1 MDEPRNEIR
10 KEDLIFGLDIGASK
24 INLFAGVANGDSVR
38 VLECGDFPL
47 TNADEFDH
55 VVEML
60 KQAAQTVESITGVD
74 VHDVYVGI
82 AGMHVSAVNYKGLIT
97 LPTGEVRSQDIEM
110 VKDQASTIPESAG
123 QIIHVFPGEYTLDDQ
138 TGIRNPKGLN
148 GRRLG
153 VEVQVVTSRPSAIQ
167 NLDKCVRSA
176 GLHTVEFVW
185 EPLAAAYAVLTAD
198 EKELGVALV
207 DVGAGTADVAV
218 FVGESLRYT
227 ASLDIAGNSI
237 TSDISKCLK
246 VPISL
251 SKAEEIKKKYGT
263 CKITSDISKCLKV
276 PISLSK
282 AEEIKKKYGTC
293 KLNNL
298 LEDETFPVPGVG
310 ERGDVLCSR
319 NLLARVITA
328 RVEEIFKLLKKDLE
342 KHGIVG
348 LINGGI
354 VLTGGC
360 CALDGIDEIAEKVFE
375 KPVRIG
381 RPKGVSGI
389 QDAFRKPS
397 YATGI
402 GLLHYAA
409 RQRSENKKYET
420 GKQLTV
426 SVKKGLQWLK
436 DLVRTYF

>member
-1 MDEPRNEIR
+1 MDETKNEIR

-24 INLFAGVANGDSVR
+24 INLFVGVANGASVR
-38 VLECGDFPL
+38 VLECGDCPL
-47 TNADEFDH
+47 ANADEIDS
-55 VVEML
+55 VVETL
-60 KQAAQTVESITGVD
+60 KRAAQTLESTAGVD

-82 AGMHVSAVNYKGLIT
+82 AGKHVSSLNYKGLIT
-97 LPTGEVRSQDIEM
+97 LPTGEVRSQDIET

-153 VEVQVVTSRPSAIQ
+153 VEVQVVTSRLNAIQ

-176 GLHTVEFVW
+176 GLRTVEFVL

-207 DVGAGTADVAV
+207 DIGAATSDVAV
-218 FVGESLRYT
+218 FLGESVRHT
-227 ASLDIAGNSI
+227 ASLDLAGNSI
-237 TSDISKCLK
+237 TSDISKCLR

-263 CKITSDISKCLKV
+263 CKIS
-276 PISLSK
+276 
-282 AEEIKKKYGTC
+282 
-293 KLNNL
+293 NL
-298 LEDETFPVPGVG
+298 IEDESFPVPGVG
-310 ERGDVLCSR
+310 ERGDVQCSR
-319 NLLARVITA
+319 KLLAQVITA
-328 RVEEIFKLLKKDLE
+328 RVVEIFKILKEDLE
-342 KHGIVG
+342 KHKVDG

-360 CALDGIDEIAEKVFE
+360 CALDGIDEIAEKVFK

-381 RPKGVSGI
+381 YPRGTSGI
-389 QDAFRKPS
+389 QEVFKRPS

-409 RQRSENKKYET
+409 RQQSENRRHET
-420 GKQLTV
+420 GKQITV
-426 SVKKGLQWLK
+426 SVKKGLQWVK
-436 DLVRTYF
+436 DIVRAYF

>member
-1 MDEPRNEIR
+1 MDEPKNEIR

-24 INLFAGVANGDSVR
+24 INLFAGVANGESVR
-38 VLECGDFPL
+38 ALECGDFPL

-263 CKITSDISKCLKV
+263 CKITN
-276 PISLSK
+276 
-282 AEEIKKKYGTC
+282 
-293 KLNNL
+293 LNA
-298 LEDETFPVPGVG
+298 DETFPVPGVG

-360 CALDGIDEIAEKVFE
+360 CALDGIDEVAEKVFE

-409 RQRSENKKYET
+409 RQRNENKKYET

>member
-263 CKITSDISKCLKV
+263 CKIT
-276 PISLSK
+276 
-282 AEEIKKKYGTC
+282 
-293 KLNNL
+293 NL
-298 LEDETFPVPGVG
+298 DAAETFPVPGVG

>member
-1 MDEPRNEIR
+1 MDESKNEIR

-24 INLFAGVANGDSVR
+24 INLFVGVANDANVR
-38 VLECGDFPL
+38 VLECGDFTL
-47 TNADEFDH
+47 TSADEFDH
-55 VVEML
+55 VVETL
-60 KQAAQTVESITGVD
+60 KRAAQSLETTTGVD

-82 AGMHVSAVNYKGLIT
+82 AGMHVSSVNYKGLIT
-97 LPTGEVRSQDIEM
+97 LPTGEVRAQDIET

-185 EPLAAAYAVLTAD
+185 EPLAAAHAVLTSD

-207 DVGAGTADVAV
+207 DIGAETADVAV
-218 FVGESLRYT
+218 FVGESLRYP
-227 ASLDIAGNSI
+227 ASLDIAGNKI

-263 CKITSDISKCLKV
+263 CKIS
-276 PISLSK
+276 
-282 AEEIKKKYGTC
+282 
-293 KLNNL
+293 NL
-298 LEDETFPVPGVG
+298 IEDETFPVPGVG
-310 ERGDVLCSR
+310 DRGDVLCSR
-319 NLLARVITA
+319 KLLARVITA
-328 RVEEIFKLLKKDLE
+328 RVEEIFQLLKNDMD
-342 KHGIVG
+342 KHGISG
-348 LINGGI
+348 IINGGI
-354 VLTGGC
+354 VITGGC
-360 CALDGIDEIAEKVFE
+360 CALDGIDEVAEKVFQ

-381 RPKGVSGI
+381 YPKGTTGI
-389 QDAFRKPS
+389 QEAFRKPS

-409 RQRSENKKYET
+409 RQRMENRKHET
-420 GKQLTV
+420 GAQITV
-426 SVKKGLQWLK
+426 SVKKGIQWFK

>member
-1 MDEPRNEIR
+1 MDEARNEMR

-24 INLFAGVANGDSVR
+24 INLFVGMVDGASVR

-55 VVEML
+55 VVETL
-60 KQAAQTVESITGVD
+60 KNAAQSIESTVGVD

-82 AGMHVSAVNYKGLIT
+82 AGKHVSSFNYRGLIT
-97 LPTGEVRSQDIEM
+97 LPTGEVRSQDIET

-138 TGIRNPKGLN
+138 PGIRNPKGLN

-153 VEVQVVTSRPSAIQ
+153 VEVQVVTSRPNAIQ
-167 NLDKCVRSA
+167 NLDKCVKSA
-176 GLHTVEFVW
+176 GLHTVEFVL
-185 EPLAAAYAVLTAD
+185 EPLAAAYAVLTED
-198 EKELGVALV
+198 EKELGVALI
-207 DVGAGTADVAV
+207 DIGAGSADVAV
-218 FVGESLRYT
+218 FVGESVRYT
-227 ASLDIAGNSI
+227 VSLDLAGNSI
-237 TSDISKCLK
+237 TSDISKCLQ

-263 CKITSDISKCLKV
+263 CKI
-276 PISLSK
+276 
-282 AEEIKKKYGTC
+282 
-293 KLNNL
+293 NNL
-298 LEDETFPVPGVG
+298 IEDETFPVPGVG
-310 ERGDVLCSR
+310 DRGDVQCSR
-319 NLLARVITA
+319 KLLARVITA
-328 RVEEIFKLLKKDLE
+328 RVAEIFKMLSDDLQ
-342 KHGIVG
+342 KHKIDG

-360 CALDGIDEIAEKVFE
+360 CALEGIDEIAEKVFH

-381 RPKGVSGI
+381 LPKFFSGI
-389 QDAFRKPS
+389 QEAFRKPS

-409 RQRSENKKYET
+409 RKQRENRRNET
-420 GKQLTV
+420 GKQITV
-426 SVKKGLQWLK
+426 SVKKGLQWIK
-436 DLVRTYF
+436 DLVQTYF